1 MNIMQVSFLQHSTH
15 QGAPLTKERAGMC
28 ALMLSL
34 AGSEQARPGLGL
46 RQRRG
51 TSEQVDAKG
60 SGAASR
66 KEFLRTVCTK
76 HRTQSVE
83 ATLSDTLLPGFPSA
97 GSHMPGIATV
107 NHLSCLSLLVGP
119 ETKSGVSLAYCS
131 VNPAVL
137 LTLPTSR
144 GYSDPAGVN
153 TKVLRAQ

>member
-1 MNIMQVSFLQHSTH
+1 
-15 QGAPLTKERAGMC
+15 MC
-28 ALMLSL
+28 ALILSL

-46 RQRRG
+46 GQRRG

-66 KEFLRTVCTK
+66 KESLRTVCTLTK
-76 HRTQSVE
+76 HRMQSVE